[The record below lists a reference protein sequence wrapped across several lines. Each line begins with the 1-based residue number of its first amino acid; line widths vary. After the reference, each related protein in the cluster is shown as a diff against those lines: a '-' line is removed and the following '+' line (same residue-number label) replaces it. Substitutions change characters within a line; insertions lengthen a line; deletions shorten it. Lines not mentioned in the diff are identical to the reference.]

1 MSQVAI
7 ISPLLTTEESPSLRQ
22 VYYFYKGVVE
32 QVAGSGEM
40 ILDDCFLG
48 ELQLTRVRSL
58 MPHIIHYWHGWVLSD
73 EVRQRWNDV
82 PNIEFRDAP
91 FRNVIDFDHV
101 RDWPALEQ
109 EVIESGIDEWE
120 YDFEEWHRNQP
131 KGRGPIP
138 TRSYFQ
144 LFTYDVGKTILPG
157 FNEELF
163 ARCPKA
169 RANEVLYEE
178 ELASVLD
185 RGTIWEY
192 PLFRCF
198 TGLVAR
204 PDLAEDI
211 RDLLEPGFMEIRK
224 YEIG

>member
-7 ISPLLTTEESPSLRQ
+7 ISARTTVKTQVSLRQ
-22 VYYFYKGVVE
+22 LFYFHDGVADRVRVRDE
-32 QVAGSGEM
+32 S
-40 ILDDCFLG
+40 ILDEDYSWQ
-48 ELQLTRVRSL
+48 LQLTRVRSF
-58 MPHIIHYWHGWVLSD
+58 MPHLIRLPDGWVLSD
-73 EVRQRWNDV
+73 EVRQRWDDV
-82 PNIEFRDAP
+82 PNIEFREAP

-109 EVIESGIDEWE
+109 EVIESEIDEWE
-120 YDFEEWHRNQP
+120 YDFEEWHRSQP
-131 KGRGPIP
+131 KGLGPVP
-138 TRSYFQ
+138 ARSYFQ
-144 LFTYDVGKTILPG
+144 LFTYRVGGTILPG